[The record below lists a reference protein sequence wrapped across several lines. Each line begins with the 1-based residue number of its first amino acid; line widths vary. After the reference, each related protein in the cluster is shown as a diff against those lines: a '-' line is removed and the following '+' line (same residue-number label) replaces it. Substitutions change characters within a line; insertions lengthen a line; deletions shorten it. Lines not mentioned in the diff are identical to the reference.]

1 MHKKVARRI
10 KINPQYWKQWKLKQ
24 TLYFKKKYFS
34 NGYITHFLLYNMFPE
49 FLINWFCINTG
60 ITFVKSCV
68 HQASMVRIC
77 FSITWAGVISWPG
90 DCSLFHFM
98 ELLLPWTW
106 IESRFNLSCEA
117 FGITNYVCIPKVR
130 VIETCHCWLFHCFLV
145 LCISHEVQIFLQSL
159 LNLSRHRRFGVQF
172 WTA

>member
-1 MHKKVARRI
+1 MRSSSEHGQDLFFDHVI
-10 KINPQYWKQWKLKQ
+10 GDN
-24 TLYFKKKYFS
+24 
-34 NGYITHFLLYNMFPE
+34 LLTWW
-49 FLINWFCINTG
+49 L
-60 ITFVKSCV
+60 
-68 HQASMVRIC
+68 
-77 FSITWAGVISWPG
+77 FSIS
-90 DCSLFHFM
+90 FM

-117 FGITNYVCIPKVR
+117 FGRTNYVCVSKVR

-172 WTA
+172 WTASFTVLIEKNPINNNTYNTINGLKGENRKKKTYKIKR

>member
-1 MHKKVARRI
+1 
-10 KINPQYWKQWKLKQ
+10 
-24 TLYFKKKYFS
+24 
-34 NGYITHFLLYNMFPE
+34 MFPE

-77 FSITWAGVISWPG
+77 FSNTWSGVISWPG

>member
-24 TLYFKKKYFS
+24 TLYLKKKYFS

-68 HQASMVRIC
+68 HQASMVRIF
-77 FSITWAGVISWPG
+77 FSNTWSGVISWPG

-159 LNLSRHRRFGVQF
+159 LNIFKS
-172 WTA
+172 A

>member
-24 TLYFKKKYFS
+24 TLYLKKKYFS

-77 FSITWAGVISWPG
+77 FSNTWSGVISWPG

-159 LNLSRHRRFGVQF
+159 LNIFKS
-172 WTA
+172 A

>member
-10 KINPQYWKQWKLKQ
+10 K
-24 TLYFKKKYFS
+24 YFS
-34 NGYITHFLLYNMFPE
+34 NGYKTHSE
-49 FLINWFCINTG
+49 FLGNWFCINTG

-77 FSITWAGVISWPG
+77 FSITWSGIISWPG

-98 ELLLPWTW
+98 ELLLPRTW

-117 FGITNYVCIPKVR
+117 FGRTNYVCVWKVR

-145 LCISHEVQIFLQSL
+145 LCISHEVQIFFYLFL
-159 LNLSRHRRFGVQF
+159 LLFIFIFKS
-172 WTA
+172 A

>member
-77 FSITWAGVISWPG
+77 FSNTWSGVISWPG
-90 DCSLFHFM
+90 DCSLF
-98 ELLLPWTW
+98 
-106 IESRFNLSCEA
+106 NLWSFFYLEHGSNQDSICLVRPSVEQIMSVFQRCE
-117 FGITNYVCIPKVR
+117 
-130 VIETCHCWLFHCFLV
+130 
-145 LCISHEVQIFLQSL
+145 
-159 LNLSRHRRFGVQF
+159 
-172 WTA
+172 